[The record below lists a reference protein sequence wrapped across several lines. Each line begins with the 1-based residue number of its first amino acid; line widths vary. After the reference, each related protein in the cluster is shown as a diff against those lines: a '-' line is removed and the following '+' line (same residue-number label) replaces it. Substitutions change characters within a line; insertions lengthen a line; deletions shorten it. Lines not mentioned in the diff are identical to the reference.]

1 MHGLRLLAANT
12 TQRQSRSNQFARWV
26 LVVTILSCC
35 VLNVVTARHPFRR
48 IFQRDRSNES
58 QKLER
63 TCGTFL
69 TARTQ
74 RICNSDCPPPG
85 FVRTSLNKRASQ
97 KKTLLTIL
105 CCDEA
110 CTDEI
115 IRRIFCCNSGM

>member
-1 MHGLRLLAANT
+1 MLRFPTANNT
-12 TQRQSRSNQFARWV
+12 YQQSRSNHFVQRLLIVA
-26 LVVTILSCC
+26 ILSCC
-35 VLNVVTARHPFRR
+35 ILNAVPARHPFRR

-85 FVRTSLNKRASQ
+85 FVRNSLNKRASQ

-110 CTDEI
+110 CADET
-115 IRRIFCCNSGM
+115 IRRIFCCNGGM